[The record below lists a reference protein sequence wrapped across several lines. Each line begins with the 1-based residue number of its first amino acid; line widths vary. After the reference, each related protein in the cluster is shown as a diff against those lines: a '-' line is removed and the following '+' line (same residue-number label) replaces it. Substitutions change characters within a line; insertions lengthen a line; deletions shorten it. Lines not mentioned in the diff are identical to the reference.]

1 MAKLDLVRFDLT
13 VFVPQVAALFRYA
26 YICLLLIVPQP
37 VAQLPKLSQSVILQ
51 QVVAK
56 LTATGIPWQIAY
68 SSLCVG
74 LVFVA
79 WSTYVGVQFFER
91 RKIKRIAIENQKI
104 LAR

>member
-1 MAKLDLVRFDLT
+1 MDATVGFINVNQNKDIKRLT
-13 VFVPQVAALFRYA
+13 VMS
-26 YICLLLIVPQP
+26 LIFMPLNVL
-37 VAQLPKLSQSVILQ
+37 AGIGGMSEFSMM
-51 QVVAK
+51 
-56 LTATGIPWQIAY
+56 TTGIPWQIAY